1 MNKLNNIFIPEK
13 KIHSVIFYGVI
24 IFISLCMLLGLLYIE
39 TDSNIVGLLPRNKT
53 TIEDARKIAEYK
65 KEFPSSDNSVFLAV
79 EFGEMTQEKFNKL
92 KELND
97 RLQNLEIDGVKYVS
111 TVLSPFNSIYFKK
124 VGNTFTVKNFLNN
137 QSYENFDKLLE
148 EAGKSEFITGAVL
161 AYNKKSVAMLV
172 NMNDDAIVKK
182 TDKKTLYHHIG
193 EKFFHKSYDE
203 APLKRTQFCKAVN
216 SILDEY
222 RDTFNIYVAGVGI
235 YEEKSEQYI
244 VKDIVTLIAPAI
256 LMIIVALFLNFR
268 SKRGTLLPL
277 TGILLSLL
285 WTIGAMSWTG
295 TKLTVVGIVIPLL
308 ILTVG
313 SSYTLHYLNAYYLH
327 AKEKDKR
334 KLIFI
339 TNKAIFPT
347 IALAALTTAIGF
359 ASFFTSQMKAMRT
372 FGFWIIMSIILTVF
386 FTFFLLSK
394 LLYSL
399 VPPEDS
405 NLSNI
410 ENDKV
415 SKILNNLTRFFM
427 PPFNKI
433 WVIFFILIAIMCAF
447 TAKNLK
453 VETNTLGFFKSND
466 SVKTSMIYLQ
476 ENYHGTIAF
485 NVTLKTQIKDFF
497 RTREGIEI
505 AEKVQNILDD
515 REKNGIG
522 GNGKR
527 CLGWSMSTTK
537 MLREINALMHD
548 YDENELNKIPD
559 DENLTNRLFRL
570 LQISIKKN
578 PSINSFINQDLSMV
592 NFQIR
597 TYSADD
603 VASGSTVTERDVSA
617 LTKDLNETFAKL
629 EKELD
634 GKVKIE
640 VWGETIQLSKLSK
653 YLLQDQI
660 SSIFFTFVLIFIS
673 VMVVFK
679 STYFAIHSLIPL
691 IFGILTNFTIMSIA
705 GIPLDVATI
714 LISSI
719 VMGIGI
725 DDSIHFLLTYKN
737 SLKAGLNCKDAI
749 IRTYSVASRPI
760 FFTTVSMVL
769 GFLVFL
775 LSTFRPIYYFGLLI
789 AISMVTCT
797 FASLFILPS
806 FLLLTDKLRKRHKTA
821 KEEQ

>member
-13 KIHSVIFYGVI
+13 KLHTIIFYSVIVFV
-24 IFISLCMLLGLLYIE
+24 SLCMLLGLLYLE
-39 TDSNIVGLLPRNKT
+39 TDSNIAGLLPRNKT

-65 KEFPSSDNSVFLAV
+65 KEFPSSDNSVFLAI
-79 EFGEMTQEKFNKL
+79 EFGEMTKEKFHKL

-97 RLQNLEIDGVKYVS
+97 RLENLEVDGVKYVS
-111 TVLSPFNSIYFKK
+111 SILSPFNSIYFKK
-124 VGNTFTVKNFLNN
+124 VGNTFTVKNFLTN
-137 QSYENFDKLLE
+137 QSYENFQNVLD
-148 EAGKSEFITGAVL
+148 EAGRSEIITGAVL
-161 AYNKKSVAMLV
+161 AYNKKSLAMLV
-172 NMNDDAIVKK
+172 NMNDDAIIKK

-193 EKFFHKSYDE
+193 EIFFHKNYDE
-203 APLKRTQFCKAVN
+203 APLKRTQFCRAVN
-216 SILDEY
+216 SVLDEY

-235 YEEKSEQYI
+235 YEEKSELYI
-244 VKDIVTLIAPAI
+244 VKDIMTLLAPAI
-256 LMIIVALFLNFR
+256 LMIVIALFLNFR

-285 WTIGAMSWTG
+285 WTIGAMSWSG
-295 TKLTVVGIVIPLL
+295 TKLSIVGIVIPLL

-327 AKEKDKR
+327 AQEKDKR
-334 KLIFI
+334 KLISI

-347 IALAALTTAIGF
+347 IGLAALTTAIGF

-372 FGFWIIMSIILTVF
+372 FGFWIILSIILTVF

-394 LLYSL
+394 LLYKL

-410 ENDKV
+410 ENDKFSV
-415 SKILNNLTRFFM
+415 LLNNLTRFIM
-427 PPFNKI
+427 PPYNKI
-433 WVIFFILIAIMCAF
+433 WIVFFIFIVIACAI

-453 VETNTLGFFKSND
+453 IETNTLGFFKNND
-466 SVKTSMIYLQ
+466 TVKTSMIYLQ

-485 NVTLKTQIKDFF
+485 NVTLKTDIKDFF

-527 CLGWSMSTTK
+527 ALGWSMSTTK
-537 MLREINALMHD
+537 MLREINAMMND
-548 YDENELNKIPD
+548 YEESELKKVPE

-570 LQISIKKN
+570 LQISIMRN
-578 PSINSFINQDLSMV
+578 PSINSFINKDLSMV

-597 TYSADD
+597 TFSADD
-603 VASGSTVTERDVSA
+603 VASGSNVTERDVSA
-617 LTKDLNETFAKL
+617 LTEDLNKTFAAL
-629 EKELD
+629 EKELG

-640 VWGETIQLSKLSK
+640 IWGETIQLSKLSK

-660 SSIFFTFVLIFIS
+660 SSIFFTLILIFIS
-673 VMVVFK
+673 VMIVFK
-679 STYFAIHSLIPL
+679 SIYFALHSLLPL
-691 IFGILTNFTIMSIA
+691 VFGILANFTIMSVA

-737 SLKAGLNCKDAI
+737 ALKSGLNCKEAI
-749 IRTYSVASRPI
+749 VQTFSHASRPI
-760 FFTTVSMVL
+760 FFTTVSMVA
-769 GFLVFL
+769 GFLIFL

-789 AISMVTCT
+789 AVSMVNCT

-806 FLLLTDKLRKRHKTA
+806 FLLLSDGLRKRHKQ
-821 KEEQ
+821 K

>member
-1 MNKLNNIFIPEK
+1 MNKLNDIFIPQK
-13 KIHSVIFYGVI
+13 KIHSILFFGII
-24 IFISLCMLLGLLYIE
+24 IFISLCMLLGLLYLE

-79 EFGEMTQEKFNKL
+79 DFGEMTQEKFTKL

-97 RLQNLEIDGVKYVS
+97 RLENLEIDGVKYVS
-111 TVLSPFNSIYFKK
+111 SILSPFNSIYFKK
-124 VGNTFTVKNFLNN
+124 VGNTFTVKNFLTE
-137 QSYENFDKLLE
+137 QSFKNFQKVLD
-148 EAGKSEFITGAVL
+148 EAGKSEVITGAVL

-172 NMNDDAIVKK
+172 NMNEEAMVKK
-182 TDKKTLYHHIG
+182 TDKKTLYHYIG
-193 EKFFHKSYDE
+193 ETFFHKSYEDE
-203 APLKRTQFCKAVN
+203 PLKRTQFCKAVN
-216 SILDEY
+216 SVLDEY
-222 RDTFNIYVAGVGI
+222 RDVFDIYVAGVGI

-244 VKDIVTLIAPAI
+244 VRDIVVLIAPAI
-256 LMIIVALFLNFR
+256 LMIIIALFLNFR

-277 TGILLSLL
+277 AGILLSLL
-285 WTIGAMSWTG
+285 WTMGAMSWSG
-295 TKLTVVGIVIPLL
+295 TKLSVVGIVIPLL

-334 KLIFI
+334 KLISE

-347 IALAALTTAIGF
+347 IGLAALTTAIGF

-372 FGFWIIMSIILTVF
+372 FGFWIIMSILLTVF

-410 ENDKV
+410 ENDKI
-415 SKILNNLTRFFM
+415 SKLLNNLTRFLM
-427 PPFNKI
+427 PPYNKI
-433 WVIFFILIAIMCAF
+433 WIAFFAVVIILFGM
-447 TAKNLK
+447 TVKNLK
-453 VETNTLGFFKSND
+453 IETNTLGFFKKND
-466 SVKTSMIYLQ
+466 NVKNSMIYLQ

-497 RTREGIEI
+497 RTREGLEI
-505 AEKVQNILDD
+505 AERVQKVLDD
-515 REKNGIG
+515 REKNGIN
-522 GNGKR
+522 GNGEKV
-527 CLGWSMSTTK
+527 LGWSMSTAK
-537 MLREINALMHD
+537 MLREINAMMHD
-548 YDENELNKIPD
+548 YDENELNKIPE

-570 LQISIKKN
+570 LQISIKTN
-578 PSINSFINQDLSMV
+578 PAINGFINKDLSMV

-597 TYSADD
+597 TYSDNSA
-603 VASGSTVTERDVSA
+603 GGFTVTERDVSA
-617 LTKDLNETFAKL
+617 LTEDLNRTFGEI
-629 EKELD
+629 EKELN

-660 SSIFFTFVLIFIS
+660 SSIFFTLILIFIS
-673 VMVVFK
+673 VMIVFK
-679 STYFAIHSLIPL
+679 SIYFAAHSLVPL
-691 IFGILTNFTIMSIA
+691 VFGILMNFIIMSVA
-705 GIPLDVATI
+705 GIPLDIATI

-737 SLKAGLNCKDAI
+737 ALKSGLNSKEAI
-749 IRTYSVASRPI
+749 VRTFSLASRPI
-760 FFTTVSMVL
+760 FFTTVSMVA

-789 AISMVTCT
+789 AISMVNCT

-806 FLLLTDKLRKRHKTA
+806 FLLLTDRLRKRYNNNTK
-821 KEEQ
+821 

>member
-1 MNKLNNIFIPEK
+1 MNKLNNIFIPKK
-13 KIHSVIFYGVI
+13 KIHSILFFGVI
-24 IFISLCMLLGLLYIE
+24 IFISLCMLLGLLYLE
-39 TDSNIVGLLPRNKT
+39 TDSNVVGLLPRNKT

-65 KEFPSSDNSVFLAV
+65 REFPSSDNSVFLAV
-79 EFGEMTQEKFNKL
+79 DFGEMTQEKFNKL

-97 RLQNLEIDGVKYVS
+97 RLENLEVDGVKYVS
-111 TVLSPFNSIYFKK
+111 SMLSPFNSIYFKK
-124 VGNTFTVKNFLNN
+124 VGNTFTVKNFLTT
-137 QSYENFDKLLE
+137 QSFENFQKVLD
-148 EAGKSEFITGAVL
+148 EAGKSEIITGAVL

-172 NMNDDAIVKK
+172 NMNDDAMVKK
-182 TDKKTLYHHIG
+182 TDKKTLYHYIG
-193 EKFFHKSYDE
+193 ETFFHKSYEDE
-203 APLKRTQFCKAVN
+203 PLKRTQFCKAVN
-216 SILDEY
+216 SVLDEY
-222 RDTFNIYVAGVGI
+222 RDVFNIYVAGVGI

-244 VKDIVTLIAPAI
+244 VRDIVVLIAPAI
-256 LMIIVALFLNFR
+256 LMIIIALFLNFR

-285 WTIGAMSWTG
+285 WTMGAMSWSG

-334 KLIFI
+334 KLIFE

-347 IALAALTTAIGF
+347 IGLAALTTAIGF
-359 ASFFTSQMKAMRT
+359 ASFFTSQMKAMKT
-372 FGFWIIMSIILTVF
+372 FGFWIIMSILLTVF

-415 SKILNNLTRFFM
+415 SKFLNNLTKFLM
-427 PPFNKI
+427 PPYNKI
-433 WVIFFILIAIMCAF
+433 WIAFFAIVIVLFGM

-453 VETNTLGFFKSND
+453 IETNTLGFFKKND
-466 SVKTSMIYLQ
+466 SVKNSMIYLQ

-497 RTREGIEI
+497 RTKEGLEI
-505 AEKVQNILDD
+505 AERVQNILDD
-515 REKNGIG
+515 REKNGIN
-522 GNGKR
+522 GNGER
-527 CLGWSMSTTK
+527 VIGWSMSTTK
-537 MLREINALMHD
+537 MLREINAMMHN
-548 YDENELNKIPD
+548 YDENELKKIPE

-570 LQISIKKN
+570 LQISIRTN
-578 PSINSFINQDLSMV
+578 PAINGFINQDLSMV

-597 TYSADD
+597 TYSDNS
-603 VASGSTVTERDVSA
+603 ASGFTVTERDVSA
-617 LTKDLNETFAKL
+617 LTEDLNRTFGEI
-629 EKELD
+629 EKELN

-640 VWGETIQLSKLSK
+640 IWGETIQLSKLSK

-660 SSIFFTFVLIFIS
+660 SSIFFTLILIFIS
-673 VMVVFK
+673 VMIVFK
-679 STYFAIHSLIPL
+679 SIYFAAHSLIPL
-691 IFGILTNFTIMSIA
+691 VFGILMNFIIMSVS
-705 GIPLDVATI
+705 GIPLDIATI

-737 SLKAGLNCKDAI
+737 ALKSGLSCKEAI
-749 IRTYSVASRPI
+749 VRTFSVASRPI
-760 FFTTVSMVL
+760 FFTTVSMVA

-789 AISMVTCT
+789 AISMVNCT

-806 FLLLTDKLRKRHKTA
+806 FLLLTDRLRKRYNNKA
-821 KEEQ
+821 K

>member
-13 KIHSVIFYGVI
+13 KSHTIIFYTVI
-24 IFISLCMLLGLLYIE
+24 VFVSLCMLLGLLYLE

-53 TIEDARKIAEYK
+53 SLEDARKIAEYK
-65 KEFPSSDNSVFLAV
+65 KEFPSSDNSVFMAI
-79 EFGEMTQEKFNKL
+79 EFGEMTQEKFKSL

-97 RLQNLEIDGVKYVS
+97 RLQNLEVDGVKYVS
-111 TVLSPFNSIYFKK
+111 TVLSPFNSIYFSK
-124 VGNTFTVKNFLNN
+124 VGNTFTVKTFLTN
-137 QSYENFDKLLE
+137 QSYENFEKVLE
-148 EAGKSEFITGAVL
+148 EAGRSEIITGAVL

-172 NMNDDAIVKK
+172 NMNDDAMVKK

-193 EKFFHKSYDE
+193 EMFFRKNYDE

-216 SILDEY
+216 DVLDDY
-222 RDTFNIYVAGVGI
+222 RDDFNIYVAGVGI

-285 WTIGAMSWTG
+285 WTVGSMSWSG

-334 KLIFI
+334 TLISI

-359 ASFFTSQMKAMRT
+359 ASFFTSQMKAMRI

-410 ENDKV
+410 ENDKF
-415 SKILNNLTRFFM
+415 SKILNSLTKLMM
-427 PPFNKI
+427 PPYNII
-433 WVIFFILIAIMCAF
+433 WIIVFVIVMIAF
-447 TAKNLK
+447 GLTAKNLK
-453 VETNTLGFFKSND
+453 IETNTLGFFKKND
-466 SVKTSMIYLQ
+466 SVKNSMIYLQ

-485 NVTLKTQIKDFF
+485 NVTMKTTIKDFF
-497 RTREGIEI
+497 RTKEGVKA

-537 MLREINALMHD
+537 MLREINAMMHD
-548 YDENELNKIPD
+548 YDEAELKKVPD
-559 DENLTNRLFRL
+559 DENLINRLYRL
-570 LQISIKKN
+570 LQISLKRN

-597 TYSADD
+597 TFS
-603 VASGSTVTERDVSA
+603 SGDAANGSNVTERDVIA
-617 LTKDLNETFAKL
+617 LTKDLNETFADL
-629 EKELD
+629 EKELG

-653 YLLQDQI
+653 YLLQDQV
-660 SSIFFTFVLIFIS
+660 SSIIFTFVLIFIS

-679 STYFAIHSLIPL
+679 SVYFAAHSLIPL
-691 IFGILTNFTIMSIA
+691 AFGILMNFTIMSIA
-705 GIPLDVATI
+705 GIPLDIATI

-737 SLKAGLNCKDAI
+737 SLKAGLSCQDAV
-749 IRTYSVASRPI
+749 IRTYSHASRPI
-760 FFTTVSMVL
+760 FFTTLSMVL
-769 GFLVFL
+769 GFLIFL

-789 AISMVTCT
+789 AISMVNCT

-806 FLLLTDKLRKRHKTA
+806 FLMFTDKLRKRHKNVE
-821 KEEQ
+821 KEQ

>member
-1 MNKLNNIFIPEK
+1 MNRLNNIFIPEK
-13 KIHSVIFYGVI
+13 KLHTVIFYGI
-24 IFISLCMLLGLLYIE
+24 IVFVSLCMVLGLLYLE
-39 TDSNIVGLLPRNKT
+39 TDSNVAGLLPRNKT

-65 KEFPSSDNSVFLAV
+65 KDFPSSDNSVFLAI
-79 EFGEMTQEKFNKL
+79 EFGEMTKEKFHKL

-97 RLQNLEIDGVKYVS
+97 RLENLEINGVKYVS
-111 TVLSPFNSIYFKK
+111 SILSPFNSIYFKK
-124 VGNTFTVKNFLNN
+124 VGNTFTVKNFLTN
-137 QSYENFDKLLE
+137 QSYENFQGILD
-148 EAGKSEFITGAVL
+148 EAGKSEIITGAVL
-161 AYNKKSVAMLV
+161 AYNKKSLAMLV
-172 NMNDDAIVKK
+172 NMNDDAIIKR

-193 EKFFHKSYDE
+193 EIFFHKNYDE
-203 APLKRTQFCKAVN
+203 SPLKRTQFCKAVN
-216 SILDEY
+216 SVLDEY

-235 YEEKSEQYI
+235 YEEKSEHYI
-244 VKDIVTLIAPAI
+244 VKDIMTLLAPAI
-256 LMIIVALFLNFR
+256 LMIVIALFLNFR

-285 WTIGAMSWTG
+285 WTIGAMSWSG
-295 TKLTVVGIVIPLL
+295 TKLSIVGIVIPLL

-327 AKEKDKR
+327 AQEKDKR
-334 KLIFI
+334 KLISI

-347 IALAALTTAIGF
+347 IGLAALTTAIGF

-372 FGFWIIMSIILTVF
+372 FGFWIILSIILTVF

-394 LLYSL
+394 LLYKL

-410 ENDKV
+410 ENDKFSV
-415 SKILNNLTRFFM
+415 LLNNLTKFIM
-427 PPFNKI
+427 PPYNKI
-433 WVIFFILIAIMCAF
+433 WIVFFIFIVIACAI

-453 VETNTLGFFKSND
+453 IETNTLGFFKNND
-466 SVKTSMIYLQ
+466 TVKTSMIYLQ

-485 NVTLKTQIKDFF
+485 NVTLKTDIKDFF
-497 RTREGIEI
+497 RTKEGIEI

-515 REKNGIG
+515 REENGIG

-527 CLGWSMSTTK
+527 ALGWSMSTTK
-537 MLREINALMHD
+537 MLREINAMMND
-548 YDENELNKIPD
+548 YEESELKKVPE

-570 LQISIKKN
+570 LQISIMRN
-578 PSINSFINQDLSMV
+578 PSINSFINKDLSMV

-603 VASGSTVTERDVSA
+603 VANGSNVTERDVSA
-617 LTKDLNETFAKL
+617 LTEDLNNTFAAL
-629 EKELD
+629 EKELG

-640 VWGETIQLSKLSK
+640 IWGETIQLSKLSK

-660 SSIFFTFVLIFIS
+660 SSIFFTLILIFIS
-673 VMVVFK
+673 VMIVFK
-679 STYFAIHSLIPL
+679 STYFALHSLLPL
-691 IFGILTNFTIMSIA
+691 VFGILTNFTIMSVA

-737 SLKAGLNCKDAI
+737 ALKSGLNCKEAI
-749 IRTYSVASRPI
+749 IKTFSHASRPI
-760 FFTTVSMVL
+760 FFTTVSMVA
-769 GFLVFL
+769 GFLIFL

-789 AISMVTCT
+789 AISMVNCT

-806 FLLLTDKLRKRHKTA
+806 FLLLTDGLRKRHKQ
-821 KEEQ
+821 K